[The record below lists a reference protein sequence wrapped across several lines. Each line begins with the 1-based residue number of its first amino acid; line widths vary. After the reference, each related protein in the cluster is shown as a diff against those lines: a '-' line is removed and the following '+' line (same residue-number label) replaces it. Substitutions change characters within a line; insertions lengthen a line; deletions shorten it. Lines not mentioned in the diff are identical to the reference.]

1 MIQHLKTGPM
11 NFPDVLRHFYRDNRH
26 SSIQTNSE
34 CFNVKQTSESITLF
48 SDSLDTI
55 KVLSVIS
62 SVLIISWRSIL
73 DNTHIDMV
81 FPFPIRIINRKFHIT
96 VHQLFPIPV
105 LKIVLTIL
113 FPPIKRRI

>member
-11 NFPDVLRHFYRDNRH
+11 NFPDVFGHFDRDNRP
-26 SSIQTNSE
+26 SRIQTNSE

-55 KVLSVIS
+55 KVLSMIS
-62 SVLIISWRSIL
+62 SVLTIAWRSIL

-81 FPFPIRIINRKFHIT
+81 FPFPIKYASLIENSHNRPSIIPHTCFENSTYHFD
-96 VHQLFPIPV
+96 PS
-105 LKIVLTIL
+105 
-113 FPPIKRRI
+113 